1 MRGGSSLGGREC
13 ARDGGSDCGVGSGS
27 GSGSGSY
34 ASMMKG
40 FDDRPGKAD
49 LGGGLDAG
57 FDSALIRA
65 LLFGKWEAVGV
76 KAGLRRA
83 FGEL

>member
-1 MRGGSSLGGREC
+1 
-13 ARDGGSDCGVGSGS
+13 
-27 GSGSGSY
+27 
-34 ASMMKG
+34 MMKG